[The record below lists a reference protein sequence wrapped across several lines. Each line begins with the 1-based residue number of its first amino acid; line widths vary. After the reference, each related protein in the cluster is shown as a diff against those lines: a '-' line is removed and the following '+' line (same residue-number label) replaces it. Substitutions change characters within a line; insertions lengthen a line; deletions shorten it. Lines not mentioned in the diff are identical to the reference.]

1 MKEKIKKLFIIFTMA
16 LTMSLLNFN
25 AITTVNT
32 SQYIFADG
40 VTIDDKVVDDD
51 SSLNTTVGKVL
62 GIIIV
67 IARIMGVIMIAAG
80 VYKLVS
86 DYFVNDDPS
95 SLKRSVSFIIVGFIL
110 AIALKPMI
118 QAILDGV
125 SM

>member
-32 SQYIFADG
+32 NQYVMADG
-40 VTIDDKVVDDD
+40 VTIDEDVIDDD

-62 GIIIV
+62 GIITT

-80 VYKLVS
+80 VYKLIS
-86 DYFVNDDPS
+86 EYAINDDPS
-95 SLKRSVSFIIVGFIL
+95 ALKRSVSLIIVGLIL
-110 AIALKPMI
+110 AIALSPMI